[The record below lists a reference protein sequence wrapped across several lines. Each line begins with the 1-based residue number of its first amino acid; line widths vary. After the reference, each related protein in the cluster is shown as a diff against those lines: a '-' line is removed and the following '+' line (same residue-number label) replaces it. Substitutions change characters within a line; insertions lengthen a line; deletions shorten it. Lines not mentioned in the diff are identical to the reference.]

1 MTVPRGAAAAGW
13 ATSATVALT
22 SLLLL
27 GGGGCSASHRG
38 EGKVLVARGSPLL
51 LDDGGR
57 AVLVALAPAASLTG
71 IGHLRELKP
80 GDHVSYRW
88 QRALSG
94 VRMAEALDADPVV
107 ENDPAFTIRED
118 ELAVAQAQHR
128 EPMVVD
134 ARSVEGFRGGHIPG
148 ARSLPFDASEEEI
161 ARAIPSD
168 RAAPIV
174 VYGEGARDDL
184 GHRVARRLL
193 AAGATDVK
201 ILSGGFQAWTEAD
214 QLLELDAGGVADALK
229 GSRPLAVIDT
239 RSREALAAG
248 MPAGAVSVPPD
259 AFRWQD
265 FGGALPLPWL
275 LFVGADALDR
285 SPREVA
291 DRVRLLRSSR
301 SVGTVVRFH
310 VLAGGFEAW
319 KRAGLPV
326 ERGGE
331 LRTSIPYQPL
341 SSLEIPPAEFD
352 ALWSEQGGQKATF
365 LDVRRVGTSAEPWV
379 VKIPLEDLPA
389 RLGELP
395 RDREIIT
402 YCAVGERSRVA
413 AEMLKANGLRARFL
427 RAQPGR

>member
-1 MTVPRGAAAAGW
+1 MPRTPHTAAAGRMRSAAAAVAALLTLAG
-13 ATSATVALT
+13 SA
-22 SLLLL
+22 
-27 GGGGCSASHRG
+27 CSGVHRG
-38 EGKVLVARGSPLL
+38 EGRVLVARGSPLL

-57 AVLVALAPAASLTG
+57 MVLVALAPAASLTG

-88 QRALSG
+88 QRAQSG
-94 VRMAEALDADPVV
+94 VRMAEALDADPAVG
-107 ENDPAFTIRED
+107 NDPVFTVRED
-118 ELAVAQAQHR
+118 ELAVAYEQHR
-128 EPMVVD
+128 EPIVVD
-134 ARSVEGFRGGHIPG
+134 ARSPEAFQAGHIPG
-148 ARSLPFDASEEEI
+148 ARSLPFDAAAKEI
-161 ARAIPSD
+161 AGAVSND
-168 RAAPIV
+168 RGSSIV

-214 QLLELDAGGVADALK
+214 HLLELEASGVAEAMK
-229 GSRPLAVIDT
+229 GSTPWAVIDT
-239 RSREALAAG
+239 RSREALRAG

-265 FGGALPLPWL
+265 FGGALPLPSL
-275 LFVGADALDR
+275 LFVGADALDK
-285 SPREVA
+285 SPGEVA

-331 LRTSIPYQPL
+331 LRTSIPYRPA
-341 SSLEIPPAEFD
+341 SPLEIPPEEFD
-352 ALWSEQGGQKATF
+352 ALWSEQGGEKATF
-365 LDVRRVGTSAEPWV
+365 LDVRRVGTSPEPWV
-379 VKIPLEDLPA
+379 VKIPLEDLPT
-389 RLGELP
+389 RVGELP
-395 RDREIIT
+395 RDREIVT
-402 YCAVGERSRVA
+402 Y
-413 AEMLKANGLRARFL
+413 
-427 RAQPGR
+427 

>member
-1 MTVPRGAAAAGW
+1 M
-13 ATSATVALT
+13 
-22 SLLLL
+22 
-27 GGGGCSASHRG
+27 
-38 EGKVLVARGSPLL
+38 LVARGSPLL

-57 AVLVALAPAASLTG
+57 MVLVALAPAASLTG

-88 QRALSG
+88 QRAQSG
-94 VRMAEALDADPVV
+94 VRMAEALDADPAVG
-107 ENDPAFTIRED
+107 NDPVFTVRED
-118 ELAVAQAQHR
+118 ELAVAYEQHR
-128 EPMVVD
+128 EPIVVD
-134 ARSVEGFRGGHIPG
+134 ARSPEAFQAGHIPG
-148 ARSLPFDASEEEI
+148 ARSLPFDAAAKEI
-161 ARAIPSD
+161 AGAVSND
-168 RAAPIV
+168 RGSSIV

-214 QLLELDAGGVADALK
+214 HLLELEASGVAEAMK
-229 GSRPLAVIDT
+229 GSTPWAVIDT
-239 RSREALAAG
+239 RSREALRAG

-265 FGGALPLPWL
+265 FGGALPLPSL
-275 LFVGADALDR
+275 LFVGADALDK
-285 SPREVA
+285 SPGEVA

-331 LRTSIPYQPL
+331 LRTSIPYRPA
-341 SSLEIPPAEFD
+341 SPLEIPPEEFD
-352 ALWSEQGGQKATF
+352 ALWSEQGGEKATF
-365 LDVRRVGTSAEPWV
+365 LDVRRVGTSPEPWV
-379 VKIPLEDLPA
+379 VKIPLEDLPT
-389 RLGELP
+389 RVGELP
-395 RDREIIT
+395 RDREIVT

-413 AEMLKANGLRARFL
+413 AELLKANGLRARFL